1 MRWIYGGG
9 LVVIV
14 TTFLVDLAGL
24 PVDYWRAAAWSLTLG
39 AVFVSFFTVRYGF
52 WSNWRSN
59 RIGKILLTKSVLQ
72 TAMLWQIVAT
82 TWIGQEY
89 PFRNEIRFVIYAV
102 FALSYITMDV
112 ALLRE
117 QRKNRDEHARSDS

>member
-1 MRWIYGGG
+1 MRWVYGGG
-9 LVVIV
+9 LVIIAA
-14 TTFLVDLAGL
+14 TFIADIGGL

-39 AVFVSFFTVRYGF
+39 AGFVSFFTVRYAF

-59 RIGKILLTKSVLQ
+59 DIGRILLTKSILQ

-112 ALLRE
+112 ALLRK
-117 QRKNRDEHARSDS
+117 QRRDHAHRE